1 MSNAK
6 LLRTRIKSVNST
18 MHITKAMEIVASSKF
33 KKAMNAMEKSRLYYN
48 ALQQVFD
55 SLSHSKEKSV
65 FFEKRPVKK
74 SCIIVIAGDRGL
86 AGGYNNNIFKL
97 ATSFA
102 EENNVTVIPVGK
114 KAVEYFGKRNYEIYS
129 DDFVSSEKIS
139 YKSLDAVSKRLVA
152 DFKTGVIDEIKIFHT
167 KYLTIL
173 SQEAVMTDVLPVI
186 ADESEKK
193 PIDFEYEPGLDA
205 VLSTAAL
212 QYVTGMV
219 NGIVAE
225 SFVCELSARRNAMN
239 SANKNAEE
247 MIEKLNLEYNRAR
260 QSAITQEITEIVAG
274 S

>member
-33 KKAMNAMEKSRLYYN
+33 KKAMTAMDKSRMYYG

-55 SLSHSKEKSV
+55 TLSCSREKSV
-65 FFEKRPVKK
+65 FFERRELTK

-86 AGGYNNNIFKL
+86 AGGYNNNVIKL
-97 ATSFA
+97 AA
-102 EENNVTVIPVGK
+102 AYAKDKNVCVIPVGK
-114 KAVEYFGKRNYEIYS
+114 KAVEYFVKRNYEIYS
-129 DDFVSSEKIS
+129 DEFVSSEKIDI
-139 YKSLDAVSKRLVA
+139 KLLETLAERLTQDFSKGL
-152 DFKTGVIDEIKIFHT
+152 IDEIKIFHT

-173 SQEAVMTDVLPVI
+173 SQEAVKTDCLPIVSDGKD
-186 ADESEKK
+186 ARKT
-193 PIDFEYEPGLDA
+193 DFEYEPGIGA
-205 VLSTAAL
+205 VLNKAVPL
-212 QYVTGMV
+212 YLTGLI
-219 NGIVAE
+219 NGIIAE
-225 SFVCELSARRNAMN
+225 SFVCELSSRRNAMN

>member
-6 LLRTRIKSVNST
+6 SLRTRIKSVNST
-18 MHITKAMEIVASSKF
+18 MHITKAMEIVASSKY
-33 KKAMNAMEKSRLYYN
+33 KKAANAMEKSRLYFK

-55 SLSHSKEKSV
+55 SLSKSREKSV
-65 FFEKRPVKK
+65 YFTARTVKK

-86 AGGYNNNIFKL
+86 AGGYNNNIFKM
-97 ATSFA
+97 ATAYSKGK
-102 EENNVTVIPVGK
+102 EVCVMPIGK
-114 KAVEYFGKRNYEIYS
+114 KALEYFTKRGYEIYS
-129 DDFVSSEKIS
+129 SDFASSEK
-139 YKSLDAVSKRLVA
+139 VSPTELNLAAKKMVN
-152 DFKTGVIDEIKIFHT
+152 DFSAGVIDELKIFHT

-173 SQEAVMTDVLPVI
+173 SQEATMTDILPIV
-186 ADESEKK
+186 ADAQKSSVT
-193 PIDFEYEPGLDA
+193 DFTYEPGIGA
-205 VLSTAAL
+205 VLNTAVP
-212 QYVTGMV
+212 QYVSGMV
-219 NGIVAE
+219 YGCIKE

>member
-1 MSNAK
+1 
-6 LLRTRIKSVNST
+6 

-33 KKAMNAMEKSRLYYN
+33 KKAMNAMDKSRLYYN
-48 ALQQVFD
+48 ALKQVFE
-55 SLSHSKEKSV
+55 SLARGRDKSV
-65 FFEKRPVKK
+65 FFEKRPVNK

-97 ATSFA
+97 ATAFTK
-102 EENNVTVIPVGK
+102 EKNVCVIPVGK

-129 DDFVSSEKIS
+129 DEFISSEKIN
-139 YKSLDAVSKRLVA
+139 YESLDSVSKRLVS
-152 DFKTGVIDEIKIFHT
+152 DFTSGVIDEIKIFHT

-173 SQEAVMTDVLPVI
+173 SQEAVMTDILPVVP
-186 ADESEKK
+186 DEIDNKS
-193 PIDFEYEPGLDA
+193 IDFEYEPGLGA
-205 VLSTAAL
+205 VLNAAAL

-219 NGIVAE
+219 NGIIAE